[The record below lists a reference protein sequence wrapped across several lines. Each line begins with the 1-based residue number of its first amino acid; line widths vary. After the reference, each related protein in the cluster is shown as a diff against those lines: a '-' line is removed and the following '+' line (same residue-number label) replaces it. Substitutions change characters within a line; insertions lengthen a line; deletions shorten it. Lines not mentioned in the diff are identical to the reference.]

1 MSRNHGTTRWRECG
15 FIVTKLSSMDA
26 CEDRKVVRWYT
37 VQTSSHNL
45 QGVVDGSRVSEAIVR
60 TAAPDRSAVLCC

>member
-1 MSRNHGTTRWRECG
+1 
-15 FIVTKLSSMDA
+15 MDA